1 MSKKSVAKFTTLV
14 FSVSLLFSIYAL
26 ANHVVSNSPAT
37 PAQKTDCKQISD
49 ADLTKTLY
57 DKIKADKDLSSILP
71 QINFSVT
78 DKKVIIEGWVA
89 GKSRRKAIENLV
101 KKTEC
106 VKKVKNDLKEY
117 LNTGCAQGQKPC
129 GEICID
135 RASTCT
141 NGN

>member
-1 MSKKSVAKFTTLV
+1 MSKKSVAKFTIIV
-14 FSVSLLFSIYAL
+14 FSLSLLFSMYAF
-26 ANHVVSNSPAT
+26 ANHVVNNSPAT
-37 PAQKTDCKQISD
+37 SAQKTDCKQLSD

-57 DKIKADKDLSSILP
+57 DKIKADKDLNTILS

-78 DKKVIIEGWVA
+78 DKKVVIEGWVA

-106 VKKVKNDLKEY
+106 VKKVKNELKEY
-117 LNTGCAQGQKPC
+117 LKTGCAQGQKQC